1 MSVTISKKMF
11 KNGSLRGLADDL
23 RTWIVAQI
31 PELTLFKS
39 DTSGNSPWWLYKFE
53 GTDYGIGFDW
63 YSSYKY
69 LRIGLYH
76 EVTDATIGNHGK
88 YPISGTTITENG
100 GTIYTAGAIVIRT
113 AHGIIIQGMDSTGV
127 PLEGLLYAGKTESGI
142 RGQITV
148 DGNFSA
154 ISYVYSRVDG
164 SAPYQNCSYGSVFSF
179 KIKNESPVTWRD
191 GALTAIRPHGANYG
205 TAGSIVAS
213 AVYGVTST
221 AWMEPVR
228 IDAFYALDGSVLP
241 PYHQEVTLS
250 GRTMIRIVGN
260 IAVEK

>member
-1 MSVTISKKMF
+1 MSVTIAKKMF
-11 KNGSLRGLADDL
+11 KNGTLRGLADNL
-23 RTWIVAQI
+23 RAWIVSQI
-31 PELTLFKS
+31 PELTFFKS
-39 DTSGNSPWWLYKFE
+39 VTSGNYPWWLYKFE

-63 YSSYKY
+63 YDNYNY

-76 EVTDATIGNHGK
+76 EVTDATVGDHGG
-88 YPISGTTITENG
+88 YPISGTQSIENG

-113 AHGIIIQGMDSTGV
+113 AHGIIIQGMTSAGV
-127 PLEGLLYAGKTESGI
+127 PFESFLYVGKTESGI

-154 ISYVYSRVDG
+154 ISYVYSRADNANYQEHTSG
-164 SAPYQNCSYGSVFSF
+164 SSFSF
-179 KIKNESPVTWRD
+179 KIKNESPVTWRV
-191 GALTAIRPHGANYG
+191 GALTAIRPHGAGYG

-221 AWMEPVR
+221 TWMDPVR
-228 IDAFYALDGSVLP
+228 IDAFYALNGPVLP
-241 PYHQEVTLS
+241 PYHQEVTLG
-250 GRTMIRIVGN
+250 GRTMIRIASS

>member
-1 MSVTISKKMF
+1 MSVTIAKKMF

-23 RTWIVAQI
+23 RAWIVSQI
-31 PELTLFKS
+31 PELTFFKS
-39 DTSGNSPWWLYKFE
+39 VTSGNYPWWLYKFE

-63 YSSYKY
+63 YNNYNY

-76 EVTDATIGNHGK
+76 EVTDATIGDHGE
-88 YPISGTTITENG
+88 YPLYSAQSIENG

-113 AHGIIIQGMDSTGV
+113 AHGIIIQGMNSAGV
-127 PLEGLLYAGKTESGI
+127 PFESFLYVGKAESGI

-154 ISYVYSRVDG
+154 ISYVYSRADG
-164 SAPYQNCSYGSVFSF
+164 NAPYQGYSSGSNFNF
-179 KIKNESPVTWRD
+179 KIKNESPVTWRN
-191 GALTAIRPHGANYG
+191 GALTAIRPNGKAYG

-228 IDAFYALDGSVLP
+228 IDAFYVLDGPVLP
-241 PYHQEVTLS
+241 PFHQEVTLG
-250 GRTMIRIVGN
+250 GRTMIRIASS

>member
-11 KNGSLRGLADDL
+11 KNESLRGLADDL

-31 PELTLFKS
+31 PELTFFKS
-39 DTSGNSPWWLYKFE
+39 VTSGNNPWWLYKFE

-63 YSSYKY
+63 YNNYNY

-76 EVTDATIGNHGK
+76 EVTDATIGDHGT
-88 YPISGTTITENG
+88 YPLFVTQSIENG

-113 AHGIIIQGMDSTGV
+113 AHGIIIQGMNSAGV
-127 PLEGLLYAGKTESGI
+127 PFESFLYVGKTESGI

-148 DGNFSA
+148 DGDFSA
-154 ISYVYSRVDG
+154 ISYVYSRADNTNYQEHASG
-164 SAPYQNCSYGSVFSF
+164 SGFNF
-179 KIKNESPVTWRD
+179 KIKNESPVTWRN
-191 GALTAIRPHGANYG
+191 GALTAIRPKGAGYG

-228 IDAFYALDGSVLP
+228 IDAFYVLDGPVLP
-241 PYHQEVTLS
+241 PFHQEVTLG
-250 GRTMIRIVGN
+250 GRTMIRIASS

>member
-39 DTSGNSPWWLYKFE
+39 DTSGNSPWRLYKFE

-63 YSSYKY
+63 YNNFSY

-76 EVTDATIGNHGK
+76 EVTDATIGNKGT
-88 YPISGTTITENG
+88 YPISGTKITENG
-100 GTIYTAGAIVIRT
+100 GIIYTAGAIVIRT
-113 AHGIIIQGMDSTGV
+113 AHGIIIQGMDSAGV
-127 PLEGLLYAGKTESGI
+127 PFAKVLYAGKTESGV
-142 RGQITV
+142 RGQIAV
-148 DGNFSA
+148 DGNFSD
-154 ISYVYSRVDG
+154 ISYVYSRADEATQGNASG
-164 SAPYQNCSYGSVFSF
+164 SGFSF
-179 KIKNESPVTWRD
+179 KIKNESPVTWRN
-191 GALTAIRPHGANYG
+191 GALTAIRPHGAVYG

-221 AWMEPVR
+221 TWMDPVR
-228 IDAFYALDGSVLP
+228 IDAFYALDGPVLP
-241 PYHQEVTLS
+241 PYHQEVTLG
-250 GRTMIRIVGN
+250 GRTMIRIAGS

>member
-31 PELTLFKS
+31 PELTFFKS
-39 DTSGNSPWWLYKFE
+39 NTSGSSPWWLYKFE
-53 GTDYGIGFDW
+53 GTNYGIGFDW
-63 YSSYKY
+63 YNYYNY

-76 EVTDATIGNHGK
+76 EVTDATIGDGGS
-88 YPISGTTITENG
+88 YPISGTQITENN
-100 GTIYTAGAIVIRT
+100 GTIYAAGAIVIRT
-113 AHGIIIQGMDSTGV
+113 AHGIIIQGMDSAGV
-127 PLEGLLYAGKTESGI
+127 PFARVLYVGKTESGV

-148 DGNFSA
+148 DGNFSD
-154 ISYVYSRVDG
+154 ISYVYSRADKADQQEHASG
-164 SAPYQNCSYGSVFSF
+164 SGFSF
-179 KIKNESPVTWRD
+179 KIKNESPVTWRN
-191 GALTAIRPHGANYG
+191 GALTAIRPHGAGYG

-221 AWMEPVR
+221 TWMDPVR
-228 IDAFYALDGSVLP
+228 IDAFYALDGPVLP
-241 PYHQEVTLS
+241 PYHQEVTLG
-250 GRTMIRIVGN
+250 GRTMIRIASN

>member
-31 PELTLFKS
+31 PELTFFKS
-39 DTSGNSPWWLYKFE
+39 NTSGSSPWWLYKFE
-53 GTDYGIGFDW
+53 GTNYGIGFDW
-63 YSSYKY
+63 YNYY
-69 LRIGLYH
+69 NHLRIGLYH
-76 EVTDATIGNHGK
+76 EVTDATIGNGGS
-88 YPISGTTITENG
+88 YSISDTHITENN
-100 GTIYTAGAIVIRT
+100 GTIYAAGAIVIRT
-113 AHGIIIQGMDSTGV
+113 AHGIIIQGMDSAGV
-127 PLEGLLYAGKTESGI
+127 PFAGVLYVGKTESGV

-148 DGNFSA
+148 DGNFSG
-154 ISYVYSRVDG
+154 ISYVYSRADKAGQQEHASG
-164 SAPYQNCSYGSVFSF
+164 SGFSF

-191 GALTAIRPHGANYG
+191 GALTAIRPHGAGYG

-221 AWMEPVR
+221 TWMDPVR
-228 IDAFYALDGSVLP
+228 IDAFYALDGPVLP
-241 PYHQEVTLS
+241 PYHQEVTLG
-250 GRTMIRIVGN
+250 GRTMIRIASN

>member
-1 MSVTISKKMF
+1 MSVTISKKML

-31 PELTLFKS
+31 PELTFFKS
-39 DTSGNSPWWLYKFE
+39 NTSGSSPWWLYKFE
-53 GTDYGIGFDW
+53 GTNYGIGFDW
-63 YSSYKY
+63 YNYNNY

-76 EVTDATIGNHGK
+76 EVTDATVGDRGS
-88 YPISGTTITENG
+88 YSISGTQITENG
-100 GTIYTAGAIVIRT
+100 GTIYIAGAVVIRT
-113 AHGIIIQGMDSTGV
+113 AHGIIIQGMKSAGV
-127 PLEGLLYAGKTESGI
+127 PFESFLYVGKTESGI

-154 ISYVYSRVDG
+154 ISYVYSRADG
-164 SAPYQNCSYGSVFSF
+164 DAPYQGYSSGSNFNF
-179 KIKNESPVTWRD
+179 KINNESPVTWRN
-191 GALTAIRPHGANYG
+191 GALTAIRPHGAGYG

-221 AWMEPVR
+221 TWMDPVR
-228 IDAFYALDGSVLP
+228 IDAFYALDGPVLP
-241 PYHQEVTLS
+241 PYHQEVTLG
-250 GRTMIRIVGN
+250 GRTMIRIASS